1 MTGFLHEREFSRKN
15 FLKGTGAVVVGASVV
30 GSGLAGKASAARPA
44 LAGYNADPAQIDS
57 WLVVNPDNT
66 IVLRQTKMETG
77 NGITTGFL
85 QVVSEELDHD
95 MSLMRYGP
103 SLYNSEGSLN
113 SRVDTWDAVNTGG
126 EGGSNAMS
134 GTGPQ
139 IRAAAAA
146 ARIYLLK
153 LASQQ
158 LGVPTSQL
166 SVSKGVI
173 SGGGKTITYGQLMG
187 GKSFSATLA
196 SQGVPSTLH
205 PGVAPAKAVSDYK
218 MITKRD
224 VQARLDI
231 PAKVKGTYTYVHN
244 IRVPGMV
251 HGRVIRPHG
260 QGAYPYNSN
269 VAVKV
274 DEKSIAHIPGAQ
286 VVRVG
291 NFLGVV
297 APKEYDAIQAAAQLK
312 VVYND
317 NPILPGNG
325 NLWKRYRELDAQ
337 GQIPARITAQT
348 GDVDSALKSAAHVV
362 SGSFAHH
369 YQGHMPIGPA
379 CAIADVQADHAT
391 IWSSTQNGPNL
402 TTDLANVLAPL
413 QPKDIRV
420 LVYEGSGSFGNG
432 AVMFDTAEAASIMSK
447 AIGKPVRVQFM
458 RWDEQGWTHYAPA
471 SLVDVRAG
479 VDANGNIVAYDWTQY
494 VQGGTSI
501 YTSRELLGAGPG
513 SPSSTANTIP
523 TFVAGGNANTENTS
537 PWMKV
542 KRFGNYRLTSK
553 PVPSTGGIFH
563 SGALRAP
570 GAQQSTLADAQ
581 IIDMLAV
588 AAGMDSLAFRLQ
600 NIDMDPNGPENGD
613 RWAGVLQAAAQA
625 AGWKPWVSGSQAA
638 QKKGDV
644 VTGRGIANS
653 HHGGAFAA
661 SVADIEVNKKTG
673 KITVKHVYAAQDA
686 GLTVNP
692 NLVENQMLGSTVQGI
707 SRALYEEVRFNKSY
721 VTSVDWVTYPIMR
734 FKDSP
739 GFTPVIVQRTD
750 KPCLGSGEPPT
761 CPIIG
766 AMANAFYDATGVRLH
781 EAPFTPARVRGTL
794 AAAAAGKTIVP
805 GTG

>member
-1 MTGFLHEREFSRKN
+1 MTGLLHEKEFSRKN
-15 FLKGTGAVVVGASVV
+15 LLKGTGALVAGASVIGAGV
-30 GSGLAGKASAARPA
+30 AGKASAATRPA
-44 LAGYNADPAQIDS
+44 LAGYNADPALLDS
-57 WLVVNPDNT
+57 WFVVGADNT
-66 IVLRQTKMETG
+66 IMLRQTKMETG

-85 QVVSEELDHD
+85 QVVAEELDHP
-95 MSLMRYGP
+95 MELMRYGP
-103 SLYNSEGSLN
+103 SLYNSQGSMN

-146 ARIYLLK
+146 ARIHLLN
-153 LASQQ
+153 LASQN
-158 LGVPTSQL
+158 LGVPVSQL
-166 SVSKGVI
+166 SVDKGVV
-173 SGGGKTITYGQLMG
+173 SGGGKTVTYGALLG
-187 GKSFSATLA
+187 GKTFGKTLA
-196 SQGVPSTLH
+196 SLGVPSTLN
-205 PGVAPAKAVSDYK
+205 PGVSPAKAIANYK
-218 MITKRD
+218 TITKRD
-224 VQARLDI
+224 TVLRLDI
-231 PAKVKGTYTYVHN
+231 PAKVNGVYTYVHN
-244 IRVPGMV
+244 IRVPGML

-269 VAVKV
+269 VAVSV
-274 DEKSIAHIPGAQ
+274 DEKSISHIPGAQ
-286 VVRVG
+286 LIRVG

-317 NPILPGNG
+317 NPILAGNT
-325 NLWKRYRELDAQ
+325 NLWKRYRELDAK
-337 GQIPARITAQT
+337 GQIPARVSLQQ
-348 GDVDSALKSAAHVV
+348 GDVDRAIAGAAKVV

-379 CAIADVQADHAT
+379 CCIADVQKDSAT

-420 LVYEGSGSFGNG
+420 LVYEGAGSFGNG
-432 AVMFDTAEAASIMSK
+432 AVMFDTAEAAAIMSK

-479 VDANGNIVAYDWTQY
+479 IDAKGNIVGYDWTQWT
-494 VQGGTSI
+494 QGGTSI
-501 YTSRELLGAGPG
+501 YTSRELLGTTAPG
-513 SPSSTANTIP
+513 ATPANAIP
-523 TFVAGGNANTENTS
+523 TSVGGGNANTENTS

-542 KRFGNYRLTSK
+542 KRAGAYRLLSK
-553 PVPSTGGIFH
+553 PVPSSGGIFH
-563 SGALRAP
+563 SGPVRAP
-570 GAQQSTLADAQ
+570 GAQQATIADAQ
-581 IIDMLAV
+581 IIDMMAV

-600 NIDMDPNGPENGD
+600 NLDMDPAGPENGD
-613 RWAGVLQAAAQA
+613 RWAGVLQAAADA
-625 AGWKPWVSGSQAA
+625 SGWKPWVSGS
-638 QKKGDV
+638 KLGTGDV
-644 VTGRGIANS
+644 VRGRGIANS

-661 SVADIEVNKKTG
+661 TVADIEVNKKTG
-673 KITVKHVYAAQDA
+673 KIRVLHVWAAQDA

-692 NLVENQMLGSTVQGI
+692 NLVENQMLGSVVQGV
-707 SRALYEEVRFNKSY
+707 SRLLYEEVRFSKSY
-721 VTSVDWVTYPIMR
+721 VTSVDWVTYPILR

-739 GFTPVIVQRTD
+739 GYTPVIVQRLD
-750 KPCLGSGEPPT
+750 KRCLGSGAPPT

-766 AMANAFYDATGVRLH
+766 SVANAFFDATGVRLH
-781 EAPFTPARVRGTL
+781 EAPFTPARVRATLQL
-794 AAAAAGKTIVP
+794 AAQGKTVVP